1 MELLK
6 NIFGKKNNNYY
17 LELKETAEEVVST
30 AQETVEEVVS
40 TAIEAVDN
48 NLDKTKEVVTE
59 TATEAKEAVTKTATN
74 AKQKVETE
82 TASVKET
89 VKEKA
94 PTKEAKSKST
104 SKNQNK
110 QTATTQPIPQ
120 ASTYEPPFWVKA
132 MYKNSNNGN
141 GKAAQSQKTFATDN
155 LMPTISNARRLP
167 GPSLNKFKEMA
178 NKARTP
184 RG

>member
-40 TAIEAVDN
+40 TAQETVEEVVSTAQETVDN
-48 NLDKTKEVVTE
+48 NLDKTKE
-59 TATEAKEAVTKTATN
+59 
-74 AKQKVETE
+74 VETE

-94 PTKEAKSKST
+94 PTKEAKSQST

-110 QTATTQPIPQ
+110 QTATTQPSPQ

>member
-48 NLDKTKEVVTE
+48 NLDKTKEV
-59 TATEAKEAVTKTATN
+59 
-74 AKQKVETE
+74 ETE

-94 PTKEAKSKST
+94 PTKEAKSQST

-110 QTATTQPIPQ
+110 QTATTQPSPQ